1 MNTKE
6 LNEIKLRYKGKGGGP
21 EAESHVCDSKL
32 DREDNIVR
40 VYSTTADVA
49 KILDRCGSAIVSLK
63 DDGEGVAIEIDR
75 SAFRGIAYA
84 FKVLR

>member
-1 MNTKE
+1 MNKGQ
-6 LNEIKLRYKGKGGGP
+6 LKQIKLRYKGKGGGP

-40 VYSTTADVA
+40 VYSTTSDVA
-49 KILDRCGSAIVSLK
+49 KILDRCGSAIVSVK
-63 DDGEGVAIEIDR
+63 DDGEGVALEIDR

-84 FKVLR
+84 FKVLK

>member
-21 EAESHVCDSKL
+21 EAESHV
-32 DREDNIVR
+32 
-40 VYSTTADVA
+40 
-49 KILDRCGSAIVSLK
+49 
-63 DDGEGVAIEIDR
+63 AIEIDR